1 MPALYDLITGCLV
14 NRLVVIVISD
24 KEFPDSDGFLGLM
37 KASEYPFRPGATKL
51 IIMVT
56 NSPRFNH
63 SSLTNFTVSEAL
75 KSISAKL
82 VVIGDFG

>member
-1 MPALYDLITGCLV
+1 MLGSLV
-14 NRLVVIVISD
+14 NGLVVIVISN
-24 KEFPDSDGFLGLM
+24 KKFPDSDGFLGLM

-56 NSPRFNH
+56 NSPRVNH

-75 KSISAKL
+75 KNISAKL